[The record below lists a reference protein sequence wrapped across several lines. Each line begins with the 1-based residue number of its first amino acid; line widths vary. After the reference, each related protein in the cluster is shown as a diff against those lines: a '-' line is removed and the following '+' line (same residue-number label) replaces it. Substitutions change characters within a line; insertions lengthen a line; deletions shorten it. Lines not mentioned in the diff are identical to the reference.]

1 MNVYSELWAL
11 LRPVEQPSRSALLG
25 TVTAVA
31 PLAVTVGDT
40 TLTRQLYLPAG
51 TTLTQWDIGRQ
62 AVLIPCGESAFI
74 VIFVEG
80 GDEL

>member
-11 LRPVEQPSRSALLG
+11 LRPVEQTSRSTLLG
-25 TVTAVA
+25 TVSSVA
-31 PLAVTVGDT
+31 PLAITVGDT

-51 TTLTQWDIGRQ
+51 TALTQWDIGRQ
-62 AVLIPCGESAFI
+62 TALIPCGESGFI
-74 VIFVEG
+74 VFFVEG